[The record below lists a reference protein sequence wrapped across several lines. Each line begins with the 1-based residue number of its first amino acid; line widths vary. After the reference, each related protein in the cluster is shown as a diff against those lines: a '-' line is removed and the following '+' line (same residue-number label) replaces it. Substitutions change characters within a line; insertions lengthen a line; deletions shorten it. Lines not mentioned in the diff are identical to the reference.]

1 MNSAELEQLL
11 QAEIQAEAALTGL
24 AQRSA
29 LRHQGVCWSGLAP
42 DPKPPASD
50 ATLKARAQARHARLT
65 GWRQNADGQF
75 LTAIAEC
82 QAAAREA
89 YQAADRARAGAAR
102 GETAAWRAAVLDE
115 LREKAA
121 RMRLG
126 ARRARRCLGG

>member
-1 MNSAELEQLL
+1 MNSGELEQML
-11 QAEIQAEAALTGL
+11 QTEIQAEAALAAL

-29 LRHQGVCWSGLAP
+29 SRHQGVCWSGLAP
-42 DPKPPASD
+42 DPKPPVSD
-50 ATLKARAQARHARLT
+50 ATLTARAKARHARLT
-65 GWRQNADGQF
+65 AWRQDADGLF

-102 GETAAWRAAVLDE
+102 GETTAWRAAILDE

-121 RMRLG
+121 LMRLG
-126 ARRARRCLGG
+126 ALRARRRLGG

>member
-1 MNSAELEQLL
+1 MSSGELEQML
-11 QAEIQAEAALTGL
+11 QAEIEAEAALAGL

-29 LRHQGVCWSGLAP
+29 SRHQGVCWSGLAP

-50 ATLKARAQARHARLT
+50 AALKARAKARHARLT
-65 GWRQNADGQF
+65 GWRQHPDGRF

-102 GETAAWRAAVLDE
+102 GETAAWRAAILDE
-115 LREKAA
+115 LLDQAA
-121 RMRLG
+121 RLRRG
-126 ARRARRCLGG
+126 ALRARRCLGG